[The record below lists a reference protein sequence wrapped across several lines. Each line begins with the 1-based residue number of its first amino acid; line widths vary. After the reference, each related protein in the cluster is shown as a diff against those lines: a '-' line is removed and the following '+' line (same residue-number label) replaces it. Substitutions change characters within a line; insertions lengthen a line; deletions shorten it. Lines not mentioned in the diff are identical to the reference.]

1 MPAAVFLWHAVNFVM
16 TKQDIGPWP
25 YLSSHTS
32 QRSSIIATAL
42 RVAT

>member
-16 TKQDIGPWP
+16 TKQDIGPRP

-32 QRSSIIATAL
+32 QRFSIIATAL
-42 RVAT
+42 F